1 MAQSTGRRSTAKT
14 IAMYLVAVV
23 LLMMASY
30 AFLVPREGSVIA
42 GPIDAYQRFQATAV
56 AFLLGKILPVTSEN
70 DTLLVD
76 GDPLIVGY
84 ACTGLD
90 ALIIYLSVLIPFP
103 LRLAPKLLGIAL
115 GILLSVVLNVLRI
128 SALVVVYRID
138 RSAFT
143 FAHVHLLPL
152 VVVVAHILLFVRVAL
167 VSRAPG
173 AASPAS

>member
-103 LRLAPKLLGIAL
+103 LRLAP
-115 GILLSVVLNVLRI
+115 VVLNVLRI